1 MYITIVCTFSTKQIK
16 HAHTLTLSTSEH
28 VLNFFMYIKNI
39 KCYVYKHDT
48 YIKKYIITTN
58 TP

>member
-1 MYITIVCTFSTKQIK
+1 MIVYTFFNKTNK

-48 YIKKYIITTN
+48 YI
-58 TP
+58 